1 MYGHGKY
8 TTPELAESRICAGVT
23 PPFFTMSR
31 GDDSDGR
38 KIFIGGLPFECGD
51 MEIRE
56 DFGKFGGIDDIYLPT
71 DKETGKPRGFGFVTF
86 TDARDAQDAADAM
99 HG

>member
-1 MYGHGKY
+1 
-8 TTPELAESRICAGVT
+8 
-23 PPFFTMSR
+23 MSR

-38 KIFIGGLPFECGD
+38 KIFIGGLPCECGD

-86 TDARDAQDAADAM
+86 TDARDAQDAAEAM